1 MFRRGFEPRSWARE
15 ALEEGID
22 YSKDRKNF
30 IIWMKER
37 CSTEHADDMV
47 KYLDRYLT
55 TIIPNPRRLF
65 ELIGTVEKGKRHF
78 SMGIRDLLKYY
89 ETFSLMDEASLIK
102 YRKVV
107 KIPKTNIDNY
117 IPEDEKIVLAF
128 GKVND
133 ERYKILFKL
142 LAFSGIRLR
151 EALYLLNHFDTERVI
166 LNKEIAKY
174 PLSLERGTKRV
185 FYAYLPKKF
194 ADEVKRMDLKEAN
207 AEQYVRRRMPPK
219 YLRKWQYNFL
229 IYNGIPESVCDFIQ
243 GRAPST
249 VGSMHYLAKVKQADE
264 WYAKI
269 VPALLTI
276 FPSGA
281 S

>member
-1 MFRRGFEPRSWARE
+1 MLRLGFEPRSWARE
-15 ALEEGID
+15 ALEKRID

-30 IIWMKER
+30 IMWMKER
-37 CSTEHADDMV
+37 CSIGHADDMV

-55 TIIPNPRRLF
+55 TKVSNPRRLF

-78 SMGIRDLLKYY
+78 CMAIRDLLKYY
-89 ETFSLMDEASLIK
+89 EAFSLMDEASLIK

-117 IPEDEKIVLAF
+117 IPEDEKIILAF
-128 GKVND
+128 EKVSD
-133 ERYKILFKL
+133 TRYRMLFKL

-151 EALYLLNHFDTERVI
+151 EALYLLNNFDAEKVI

-174 PLSLERGTKRV
+174 PLGLERGTKRV
-185 FYAYLPKKF
+185 FYAYIPKQF
-194 ADEVKRMDLKEAN
+194 SEEIKRADLKEAN
-207 AEQYVRRRMPPK
+207 AERYIARRLPAK

-229 IYNGIPESVCDFIQ
+229 IYNCVPESVCDFIQ

-249 VGSMHYLAKVKQADE
+249 VGSLHYLSKVKQADE

-269 VPALLTI
+269 VPALLPL
-276 FPSGA
+276 FS
-281 S
+281 SED

>member
-1 MFRRGFEPRSWARE
+1 
-15 ALEEGID
+15 
-22 YSKDRKNF
+22 
-30 IIWMKER
+30 MKER
-37 CSTEHADDMV
+37 CSIGHTDDMV

-55 TIIPNPRRLF
+55 TKVSNPRQLF

-78 SMGIRDLLKYY
+78 SMAIRDLLKYY
-89 ETFSLMDEASLIK
+89 EAFSLMDEASLIR

-117 IPEDEKIVLAF
+117 IPEDEKIILAF
-128 GKVND
+128 KKVSD
-133 ERYKILFKL
+133 TRYRILFKL

-174 PLSLERGTKRV
+174 PLGLERGTKRV

-194 ADEVKRMDLKEAN
+194 ANEVKRMDLKEAN
-207 AEQYVRRRMPPK
+207 AERYIARRLPGK

-264 WYAKI
+264 WYAKVI
-269 VPALLTI
+269 PELLAL
-276 FPSGA
+276 FS
-281 S
+281 SES

>member
-1 MFRRGFEPRSWARE
+1 
-15 ALEEGID
+15 
-22 YSKDRKNF
+22 
-30 IIWMKER
+30 
-37 CSTEHADDMV
+37 MV

-55 TIIPNPRRLF
+55 TKVSNPRQLF

-78 SMGIRDLLKYY
+78 CMGIRDLLKYY

-107 KIPKTNIDNY
+107 KIPRTNIDNY
-117 IPEDEKIVLAF
+117 IPEDEKVVLAF

-174 PLSLERGTKRV
+174 PLGLERGTKRV
-185 FYAYLPKKF
+185 FYAYIPKQF
-194 ADEVKRMDLKEAN
+194 SEEIKRADLKEAN
-207 AEQYVRRRMPPK
+207 AERYIARRLPAK

-229 IYNGIPESVCDFIQ
+229 ISNGVPESVCDFIQ

-249 VGSMHYLAKVKQADE
+249 VGSMHYLAKVKQADA

-269 VPALLTI
+269 VPELLTI
-276 FPSGA
+276 FPSEA